1 LGIKKVFKSK
11 ISGTVY
17 APSSKSVILRA
28 IALSLLTNGNTVIR
42 NINFSD
48 DVLAA
53 INIVTELGV
62 KTNISKET
70 LVLESKGKIKNSTI
84 YNLNCGESGLCLRM
98 FSPILSLFKNRYILD
113 GTGSLK
119 NRTVEMVEKGLNKLG
134 ASCISNSGF
143 LPVEINGQIN
153 GADITIDGSI
163 SSQFLSGLLIA
174 LPLCTQ
180 NSNIKVKNL
189 KSRPYIDLTLKM
201 VREAGIIIKESEKN
215 IFTVKGNQKY
225 NPFDIV
231 AEGDWSGA
239 SFMLTA
245 GAISGEIIVKNLQN
259 NSFQADKVIL
269 DVLGIAG
276 AEIKKN
282 NDFIVVKK
290 KDLNPFEFDI
300 SESPDLF
307 SPIAV
312 LAANCDGKSIINGTN
327 RLKYKESKR
336 GEVIKKEFK
345 LLGIRAEIFKN
356 RIEIYGGNIGG
367 GKVSA
372 NNDHRIAMALAIMG
386 ISSIKGVEI
395 DGWESVSKSYKDF
408 FSDLQNIGGNIK

>member
-1 LGIKKVFKSK
+1 MGIKKVFKSK